1 MLLALRKRVS
11 KTLRT
16 KGSSASAIR
25 DLGCSLE
32 DFRCYLERQF
42 QAGWTWSNY
51 GAVWHVDHIYPLSFV
66 NFRDPIEAK
75 AACNWR
81 NLRPLAASEN
91 TSKNNALSAKAQYLF
106 DRIKEVVARQIS
118 AAPAAASHSPELDS

>member
-1 MLLALRKRVS
+1 M
-11 KTLRT
+11 
-16 KGSSASAIR
+16 
-25 DLGCSLE
+25 
-32 DFRCYLERQF
+32 
-42 QAGWTWSNY
+42 
-51 GAVWHVDHIYPLSFV
+51 DHIYPLSFV